1 MLAFLPAEEAAR
13 IIANIQFNTFTT
25 KTLSSQEELQGA
37 LERVRRRGYAI
48 DDEELE
54 VGTRCVGAPIVDETG
69 RAVAAM
75 SVSGSASRL
84 AAHCV
89 AGIAEHVV
97 RCAKEAS
104 AELTAHKAKTAR
116 STHPASVS

>member
-1 MLAFLPAEEAAR
+1 
-13 IIANIQFNTFTT
+13 
-25 KTLSSQEELQGA
+25 
-37 LERVRRRGYAI
+37 
-48 DDEELE
+48 
-54 VGTRCVGAPIVDETG
+54 
-69 RAVAAM
+69 
-75 SVSGSASRL
+75 
-84 AAHCV
+84 V

>member
-13 IIANIQFNTFTT
+13 IIANIQFNTFTA
-25 KTLSSQEELQGA
+25 KTLSSQEELRSA

-54 VGTRCVGAPIVDETG
+54 VGTRCVGAPIVDEAG
-69 RAVAAM
+69 RAIAAM
-75 SVSGSASRL
+75 SVSGASARL

-89 AGIAEHVV
+89 PGIAKHVT

-104 AELTAHKAKTAR
+104 AELAAHKLTTPR
-116 STHPASVS
+116 VYPASVP